1 MGLYSV
7 FKDLFKDLTM
17 AVIGSCYVIHLKALN
32 SDSLAVKLADPSQ
45 STSFWAHVICELRL
59 YSVLKDLF
67 ENLTMTV
74 IGSCCMI
81 HL

>member
-1 MGLYSV
+1 VQLADACQSTSYKACLICEVGLYSV

-45 STSFWAHVICELRL
+45 STSF
-59 YSVLKDLF
+59 
-67 ENLTMTV
+67 
-74 IGSCCMI
+74 
-81 HL
+81 